1 MADAKKERLLQ
12 REHEEDERR
21 IKQEKN
27 DKINERYSELR
38 DKFKGK
44 YGMKL
49 PKTDVAM
56 TKLNAKV

>member
-1 MADAKKERLLQ
+1 MADAKNERLLQ

-21 IKQEKN
+21 IKQERS

-38 DKFKGK
+38 DKFKDK